1 MDGAQ
6 PRPPLRD
13 APREDPLSA
22 FPAPRRDGIWRPL
35 GFLLLMLGFGL
46 RLDTP
51 WQGLAW
57 GMLAAGAAVSAL
69 GLAGLADRE
78 PETASVSR
86 RNGE

>member
-1 MDGAQ
+1 VS
-6 PRPPLRD
+6 PHP
-13 APREDPLSA
+13 SA
-22 FPAPRRDGIWRPL
+22 RDGIWRPL

-57 GMLAAGAAVSAL
+57 LLLAGGAAVAGRGLISAV
-69 GLAGLADRE
+69 GRDGSA
-78 PETASVSR
+78 ASVPG